1 MKKIGNKHKR
11 TETNNNRK
19 RISDAEKQGK
29 QIRKRMAKGSPKGT
43 QEKQQ
48 RVPSR
53 TKGNSKGKVTLLSSF
68 SLDGFMLSLSI
79 LGLALSGFGLG
90 EQIQTINNYWVN
102 QDLGVFIELNSW
114 NPTEPL
120 IRLIAM
126 FSFGFIA
133 GLCLLVIYKK
143 TVELLEVRNQ

>member
-1 MKKIGNKHKR
+1 MKKFGKR
-11 TETNNNRK
+11 SKTNNNRK
-19 RISDAEKQGK
+19 RIQNAEKQSK
-29 QIRKRMAKGSPKGT
+29 QIRKRMAKSSPKGT

-48 RVPSR
+48 RVPNR
-53 TKGNSKGKVTLLSSF
+53 NQGSKQGKVALLSSF

-102 QDLGVFIELNSW
+102 QDLGIFIELNSW

-133 GLCLLVIYKK
+133 GLCLLIIYKK
-143 TVELLEVRNQ
+143 TIELLEVKNQ